1 LVVFKTLA
9 KTKMTVKP
17 SPKATI
23 GEVKPMM
30 VIKIDNR
37 MRGNQISGKVKSTNF
52 ASNAL
57 LALGSESLYK

>member
-1 LVVFKTLA
+1 
-9 KTKMTVKP
+9 MTVKP

-37 MRGNQISGKVKSTNF
+37 MRGN
-52 ASNAL
+52 
-57 LALGSESLYK
+57 